1 VPVGDRTGRVVGWL
15 IVLLIVINL
24 VAITLQTMPEFET
37 WYAAWFLGI
46 ELVSLVV
53 FTRIAGAFSPFGG
66 EDAADL
72 GRMCVKADRQPD
84 IYLERHARDVGA
96 EPAANVAARSM
107 LFTAVATG

>member
-1 VPVGDRTGRVVGWL
+1 VLVHRAAARRTVSGANAIEGRGKV
-15 IVLLIVINL
+15 
-24 VAITLQTMPEFET
+24 M
-37 WYAAWFLGI
+37 
-46 ELVSLVV
+46 
-53 FTRIAGAFSPFGG
+53 RIAGAFSPFGR